1 MTVIRPNSISGVTS
15 ITAHGGDITYFK
27 SDGTRGNQFTHN
39 IQSTGVITA
48 TTFVG
53 NLTGNPTGSGA
64 NLTNLPAA
72 NLTGTLPAI
81 SAANLT
87 NLPAANLTGT
97 LPAIDGSALTGV
109 GASFGN
115 SSVNTSGIITATSF
129 VPTTG
134 QLSHRN
140 IIINGAM
147 MISQRGTSSTSSGMK
162 TVDRFLCQF
171 GGTDEALT
179 QSQHTLTS
187 SDTGPYEEGFIK
199 SFHIQNGNQTSGA
212 GAADF
217 VEIYTVLEDQD
228 ISTSGWNYKSS
239 SSYITISFWVKSSV
253 AQKFPGFLY
262 TNQAAAGDSYMYS
275 YQIDN
280 GSGGNLTANTWTK
293 ITHSIPGNTS
303 LSFNND
309 NTRGLSIAFFPF
321 NGTDTSTSDHT
332 DGAWAAWS
340 TSNKIK
346 DMTSTWYT
354 TNDATFEITGVQ
366 LEVGPVATPFEH
378 RSHHDYLNSC
388 QRYFHQIKGNDNDIV
403 AFGFAQSSSN
413 NYFNIEFP
421 VPMRDY
427 PTFTGSAT
435 AARFTSANNGQDF
448 NLDSLAI
455 SSNPTHPY
463 PSRVTLYVN
472 QGGTNG
478 GYGGALTPQNAEG
491 TLSFSAEL

>member
-1 MTVIRPNSISGVTS
+1 MSDIRFEGWLHRSGTGGVYQDSAGNVGIASTQPQTRLD
-15 ITAHGGDITYFK
+15 IQNGAFQIGPAGICTA
-27 SDGTRGNQFTHN
+27 
-39 IQSTGVITA
+39 
-48 TTFVG
+48 
-53 NLTGNPTGSGA
+53 
-64 NLTNLPAA
+64 PAFI
-72 NLTGTLPAI
+72 P
-81 SAANLT
+81 
-87 NLPAANLTGT
+87 
-97 LPAIDGSALTGV
+97 
-109 GASFGN
+109 
-115 SSVNTSGIITATSF
+115 SS
-129 VPTTG
+129 G

-140 IIINGAM
+140 LIINGDMRVA
-147 MISQRGTSSTSSGMK
+147 QRGTSSTTSGMQ

-212 GAADF
+212 GGADF

-280 GSGGNLTANTWTK
+280 GSGGNLSANTWTK
-293 ITHSIPGNTS
+293 ITHSIPGNS
-303 LSFNND
+303 NLSFNND
-309 NTRGLSIAFFPF
+309 NTRGLSIAVFPF

-366 LEVGPVATPFEH
+366 LEVGSVATPFEH
-378 RSHHDYLNSC
+378 RSFGDELRLC
-388 QRYFHQIKGNDNDIV
+388 GRYYQKIAEGNQKAV
-403 AFGFAQSSSN
+403 AFAF
-413 NYFNIEFP
+413 NYNTQYGDWVLQYP
-421 VPMRDY
+421 MGPMRSSPSIDMVQGSDY
-427 PTFTGSAT
+427 YHYHGGDVSC
-435 AARFTSANNGQDF
+435 
-448 NLDSLAI
+448 NLDGAFIIEQQQNTQANIYFDPDAGLTA
-455 SSNPTHPY
+455 
-463 PSRVTLYVN
+463 
-472 QGGTNG
+472 GGT
-478 GYGGALTPQNAEG
+478 GYIKTNNNAAY
-491 TLSFSAEL
+491 FAVSAEL